1 MTYSL
6 YYLKIAAIKQIMRVY
21 GIGSLEAIKHYNSI
35 SKAARDNAAYS
46 YIITETGA
54 ARV

>member
-1 MTYSL
+1 MKFSTYQ
-6 YYLKIAAIKQIMRVY
+6 LKIAAIKQIMKIY
-21 GIGSLEAIKHYNSI
+21 GIGTLEAINHYNHMTN
-35 SKAARDNAAYS
+35 AARDNAAYS